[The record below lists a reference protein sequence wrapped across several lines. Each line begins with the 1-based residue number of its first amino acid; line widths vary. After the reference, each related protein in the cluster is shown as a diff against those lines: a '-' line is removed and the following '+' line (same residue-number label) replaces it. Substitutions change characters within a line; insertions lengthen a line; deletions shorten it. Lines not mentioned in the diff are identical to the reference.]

1 LLKIVEVEV
10 RLLTKAQTAFNFNK
24 IDNPPG
30 SSIISI
36 LRLFLRKKQIA
47 VVEAEIEDMRQEVYE
62 ALAEKRWLRAR
73 WLPVLYAIGLG
84 WSALKWVV
92 NELKGVPGKAE

>member
-1 LLKIVEVEV
+1 MTYFISNFFLSIILKLRGQDRDIQIPPGGLILKIA
-10 RLLTKAQTAFNFNK
+10 LL
-24 IDNPPG
+24 
-30 SSIISI
+30 
-36 LRLFLRKKQIA
+36 LLRKKQIA
-47 VVEAEIEDMRQEVYE
+47 VVEAEIEDMRREVYE

-92 NELKGVPGKAE
+92 HEFAGVRGKVE